1 MTESY
6 TRDTMSDMS
15 KMISFRATG
24 LDSERIARL
33 THDQE
38 TATDVIRRALETL
51 DRLEGGRS
59 RNHDILA
66 GPVAGAASQTTLQEL
81 ADIAREARPE

>member
-1 MTESY
+1 
-6 TRDTMSDMS
+6 MS

-24 LDSERIARL
+24 LDGERIARL

-51 DRLEGGRS
+51 DRLESGRS
-59 RNHDILA
+59 RNRDLLA
-66 GPVAGAASQTTLQEL
+66 GPVAGAASHITLQEL

>member
-1 MTESY
+1 
-6 TRDTMSDMS
+6 MSDMS

-24 LDSERIARL
+24 LDGERIARL

-51 DRLEGGRS
+51 DRLEAGRS
-59 RNHDILA
+59 RNRDLLA